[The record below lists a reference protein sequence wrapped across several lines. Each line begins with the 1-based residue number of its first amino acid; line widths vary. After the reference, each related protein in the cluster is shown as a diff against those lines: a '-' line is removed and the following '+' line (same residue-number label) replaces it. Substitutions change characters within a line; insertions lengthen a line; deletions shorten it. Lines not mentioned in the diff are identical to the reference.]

1 MSLDSL
7 KSKQNSYKKDLSE
20 EKANLEM
27 YQEKVDAL
35 DSLYDKMKD
44 KKEEMESLKKSLKSF
59 VNESYDHWK
68 GNVFNDRYETHVRD
82 ELLENGYGKMMTI
95 IDNNLDEINSEK
107 RYYQNLIYQSKG
119 IIGDLQSVLNSI
131 AVKIQ
136 NWVN

>member
-7 KSKQNSYKKDLSE
+7 KSEQKSYKKDLSE

-35 DSLYDKMKD
+35 DSLYDKMI
-44 KKEEMESLKKSLKSF
+44 
-59 VNESYDHWK
+59 
-68 GNVFNDRYETHVRD
+68 
-82 ELLENGYGKMMTI
+82 TI

-119 IIGDLQSVLNSI
+119 IIGDIQAALNSI
-131 AVKIQ
+131 SVKIQ
-136 NWVN
+136 S